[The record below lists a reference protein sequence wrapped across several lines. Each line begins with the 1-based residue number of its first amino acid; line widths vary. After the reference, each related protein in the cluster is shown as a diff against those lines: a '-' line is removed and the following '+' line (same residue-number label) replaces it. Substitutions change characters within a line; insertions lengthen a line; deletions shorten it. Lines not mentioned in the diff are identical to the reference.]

1 MEKERQINEINHDNE
16 HIQMMN
22 RDNNDKNNFYKIEND
37 KLSNQ
42 VRILENQ
49 NQDIINEID
58 NILDEDRKMKE
69 VLCRKN
75 RITSLL
81 RDNNDTLEKSINNL
95 DTYNRSYNTY
105 NSYNYSSLTK
115 SPRYTYQLGERSYI

>member
-1 MEKERQINEINHDNE
+1 MKKEKQINEINHENE
-16 HIQMMN
+16 HILMMN
-22 RDNNDKNNFYKIEND
+22 RDNNDKNKSYKIEND

-105 NSYNYSSLTK
+105 NSYNYSSSTK
-115 SPRYTYQLGERSYI
+115 SPRYTYQLGDRSYI